1 MVPKPLEL
9 FYRKNSEIF
18 EEADQKK
25 LRSYKQSLMDDFGE
39 NLEAGSKDCAHEI
52 SDGNEDCIGNWI
64 RGHLCYIADKELG
77 YFLLMT

>member
-1 MVPKPLEL
+1 
-9 FYRKNSEIF
+9 
-18 EEADQKK
+18 
-25 LRSYKQSLMDDFGE
+25 MDDFGE